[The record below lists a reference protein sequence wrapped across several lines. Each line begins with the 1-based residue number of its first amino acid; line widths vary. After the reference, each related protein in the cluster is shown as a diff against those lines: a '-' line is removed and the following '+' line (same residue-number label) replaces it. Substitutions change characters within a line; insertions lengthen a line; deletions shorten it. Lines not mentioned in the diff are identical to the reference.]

1 MRTLAINSI
10 KQNNVSIH
18 KSPSFKSDISFDIG
32 GSQREGSCKILYA
45 TSDTGSQIIKTDTTV
60 NELGHS
66 TFKDSED
73 FIDHIVKKI
82 GSVQE
87 EGRKKIS
94 KKGLDAEEN
103 AIRNVAIF
111 LPSYTSDNFAYYL
124 PNHKNIDG
132 KPLKDLDF
140 RNLKSRMVESGVE
153 VAPGMRFKVMQD
165 ALGTGLA
172 MTQRL
177 YDEGMLTEGK
187 YYTAIIT
194 GGGCGVANI
203 EVPDTEKVL
212 VKSSGSRYFVQG
224 EDMVKVSA
232 KGASAPAFITN
243 FCKRMRMNDELI
255 DEIKSC
261 HKAEFATAEET
272 SLPANVKT
280 NKLGDLLEE
289 SDMFDIDRTNPEVI
303 GIKVKDQ
310 YKNRFN
316 DARRNA
322 ISKYCKALAGL
333 GSIKKNEGSN
343 GMIVTGKFAQAI
355 DAVAKKFYGHGIADW
370 IMGHMAQ
377 SYDAYELEKM
387 QQAAYHFEVMC
398 DKRFFIENN
407 TECGRLAHLADFV
420 NPLRGNWLK
429 LSIKHLAK

>member
-1 MRTLAINSI
+1 MKTLPINPI
-10 KQNNVSIH
+10 NQH
-18 KSPSFKSDISFDIG
+18 KIYARKNPVFKSDISFDIG
-32 GSQREGSCKILYA
+32 GSQREGSCKILYSISEDG
-45 TSDTGSQIIKTDTTV
+45 TPIIKTDTTV
-60 NELGHS
+60 NEIGQP
-66 TFKDSED
+66 TFKDSDD

-82 GSVQE
+82 GKVQE

-94 KKGLDAEEN
+94 KKGVSEEEN
-103 AIRNVAIF
+103 AIKNVAIF
-111 LPSYTSDNFAYYL
+111 LPSYTYDNYAFYL

-140 RNLKSRMVESGVE
+140 RDLKSRMTESGVE
-153 VAPGMRFKVMQD
+153 VAPGMKVKVMQD

-187 YYTAIIT
+187 YYTAVIT
-194 GGGCGVANI
+194 GGGCGIANI
-203 EVPDTEKVL
+203 EVPDIEKVII
-212 VKSSGSRYFVQG
+212 KSSGSRYFVQG
-224 EDMVKVSA
+224 DEMVKVSA
-232 KGASAPAFITN
+232 KGASAPSFITN
-243 FCKRMRMNDELI
+243 FCKRMKMNDELI

-261 HKAEFATAEET
+261 HKAEFATSEEV
-272 SLPANVKT
+272 SLPADVKT
-280 NKLGDLLEE
+280 TKLGSLLDE
-289 SDMFDIDRTNPEVI
+289 SKMFDVDMSNPEVVN
-303 GIKVKDQ
+303 IKVKEK
-310 YKNRFN
+310 YLSRFD

-333 GSIKKNEGSN
+333 GSIRKNEGSN
-343 GMIVTGKFAQAI
+343 GMIITGKFAKAI
-355 DAVAKKFYGHGIADW
+355 DATAKKYYKSGIAEW

-407 TECGRLAHLADFV
+407 TECGKLAHSAEFI

-429 LSIKHLAK
+429 VYMKHLAK